1 MRLGPMCLRPALLF
15 PTGSQSPTGS
25 LHSGWCP
32 HAVNPAGSGEG
43 RPGGWL
49 VSGSGVSLRGP
60 LLLLRAPLPQPA
72 ACLPGSPLVLELLRK
87 ERRRFSGFLSGLR
100 GARGFPCPVPHVSA
114 SGAMPHSQPLATL
127 LGFFLHIYLYVPNNM
142 LL

>member
-49 VSGSGVSLRGP
+49 VSGSG
-60 LLLLRAPLPQPA
+60 AQPQRPIAAAARSTPPA
-72 ACLPGSPLVLELLRK
+72 C
-87 ERRRFSGFLSGLR
+87 
-100 GARGFPCPVPHVSA
+100 CVSA
-114 SGAMPHSQPLATL
+114 WLPVGSGAPAKGEAPIFRIPKAASAVPGDSHALCHMSQPL
-127 LGFFLHIYLYVPNNM
+127 VPCLTTNH
-142 LL
+142 LQLF